1 MLIIVRLCK
10 HFQQQ
15 HAGNTWRILLSF
27 ANFHPLVSRWQTV
40 KKSPDPHSSGTL
52 RDEKCKQGWRGG
64 PVTGP
69 RGNVRVR
76 HISSLLSNHLLSN
89 TTVLIIRKPLP
100 RNHATQRSVHS
111 AERACVLCRRPRRGA
126 CGSFACLLCTCYTAD
141 RIWWNIKVSQR
152 LCGLCGDGAEAECKF
167 HGKKQWISLKAG
179 NGEEFNSWPNF
190 PSFLQDS
197 RYVRCEIRTFFLA
210 SWPLSFTG
218 MHSLCSIQLFLV

>member
-1 MLIIVRLCK
+1 M
-10 HFQQQ
+10 
-15 HAGNTWRILLSF
+15 
-27 ANFHPLVSRWQTV
+27 SRWQIV

-52 RDEKCKQGWRGG
+52 RDEKCKQRWRGG

-89 TTVLIIRKPLP
+89 TTVLIIRKPLLVIMP
-100 RNHATQRSVHS
+100 CKGLCTVPSVRVSS
-111 AERACVLCRRPRRGA
+111 AGVPVVGPAVPSL
-126 CGSFACLLCTCYTAD
+126 ACLLCTCYTAD

-179 NGEEFNSWPNF
+179 TERNSTHVMAELSVIPPRF
-190 PSFLQDS
+190 PL
-197 RYVRCEIRTFFLA
+197 RKM
-210 SWPLSFTG
+210 WN
-218 MHSLCSIQLFLV
+218 